1 MANQPVGNY
10 WIRSPQQGKP
20 TAVNGIDSAILRY
33 KGAKEVEPSTPP
45 LKEPNVLLE
54 TQLHA
59 LIDPEAPGK
68 PIIDGGEKN
77 INLNFAMDP
86 ITRIF
91 TINNKTFVPPTVPV
105 LLQILT
111 GTSPFELLPEGSVH
125 VLPRN
130 QSVSIS
136 IPGESTSL
144 TDGPFILSEREK
156 RA

>member
-10 WIRSPQQGKP
+10 WIRSPPEGE
-20 TAVNGIDSAILRY
+20 TTFVDGIDSAILRY
-33 KGAKEVEPSTPP
+33 KGAKEIDPSTTHP
-45 LKEPNVLLE
+45 KEPKVLLE

-68 PIIDGGEKN
+68 PNKDGGD
-77 INLNFAMDP
+77 INLNLNYAMDQ
-86 ITRIF
+86 TKRIF

-111 GTSPFELLPEGSVH
+111 GTSPFELLPEGSVY

-130 QSVSIS
+130 QSVSVSFTGDADI
-136 IPGESTSL
+136 
-144 TDGPFILSEREK
+144 TDGPVCYF
-156 RA
+156 